1 MLANKIKPKITKVID
16 KFPTEVSIMRSILN
30 EYGEPMQALKIC
42 DIRGFWHDGTS
53 YGGAR
58 TTFISDGGKVKNHK
72 QNYLM
77 VVYDELST
85 LIREGDFFI
94 LDNVKY
100 EIIDLGN
107 CNNMNIYFDML
118 LRKCK

>member
-1 MLANKIKPKITKVID
+1 MLANKIKPKITKVIN
-16 KFPTEVSIMRSILN
+16 KFPTEVTILRN
-30 EYGEPMQALKIC
+30 SLNDFGEPVQALKVC
-42 DIRGFWHDGTS
+42 DIKGFWHDS
-53 YGGAR
+53 NNM
-58 TTFISDGGKVKNHK
+58 ISAITKDSGEVKRGK

-77 VVYDELST
+77 FVYDELST

-94 LDNVKY
+94 LDDIKY